1 LPHQNPSFGEEAT
14 IPQPDGRVLPR
25 EHQTFRQRRRIVA
38 DSRNPWFSRLAKWAS
53 RTTGTTW
60 AFMVAALL
68 IAAWLVTG
76 PVFRFSDTWQ
86 LVINTT
92 TTIVT
97 FLMVF
102 LIQNTQNRDSE
113 AMHLKLNEIIRA
125 LEGAHVG
132 LLDLEELTVEELD
145 RVKRRYCLLAERA
158 RADLKQGLKD
168 TGTPETE
175 DEPEPRYDHKGR
187 VRGAKRQPPE
197 TLPPGVSQTEASR

>member
-1 LPHQNPSFGEEAT
+1 M
-14 IPQPDGRVLPR
+14 
-25 EHQTFRQRRRIVA
+25 A
-38 DSRNPWFSRLAKWAS
+38 DSRNPWFSRFAKWAS
-53 RTTGTTW
+53 RATGTTW
-60 AFMVAALL
+60 SFMAAALL
-68 IAAWLVTG
+68 IVAWLVTG
-76 PVFRFSDTWQ
+76 PIFRFSDTWQ

-145 RVKRRYCLLAERA
+145 RVKRRYCQLAERA

-175 DEPEPRYDHKGR
+175 DAPEPRYDHKGR
-187 VRGAKRQPPE
+187 ERKQRQSPEKTPPA
-197 TLPPGVSQTEASR
+197 PR